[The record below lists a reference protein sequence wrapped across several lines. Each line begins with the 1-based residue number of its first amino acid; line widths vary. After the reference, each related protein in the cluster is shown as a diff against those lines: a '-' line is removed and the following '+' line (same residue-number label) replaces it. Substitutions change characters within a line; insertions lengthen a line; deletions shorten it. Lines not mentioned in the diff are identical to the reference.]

1 VAEIDRALVA
11 ESARWGDAQVN
22 HTRPGQPYTREN
34 SWLPHLDWMAA
45 NYWSRQPATALT
57 RLKAAGLFPAVS
69 APRFSPDGGTTLSNP
84 NPAAGTL
91 FYTTSGEDPRQWGG
105 TINPAARSATADV
118 TLAVPGRTLVRA
130 RVRQGTV
137 WSALAEKWFPPGPD
151 LDEDGIDDTWETIH
165 GFSNSDPSD
174 ATLDSDGDGQNTL
187 EEFLANTDP
196 RRASSR
202 VHLRASTPSPGDGSI
217 MLHFELPAGR
227 RAVHPCLLW
236 ATTGNHRHQ
245 PSHPH
250 RFSTGI
256 LPVTNQPSTIKKSSP
271 DSPDSTRFNPDR
283 RRPTRRRG
291 IDERNA
297 AGSRPGCA
305 G

>member
-34 SWLPHLDWMAA
+34 AWLPHLDWMAS

-57 RLKAAGLFPAVS
+57 RLKVAGLFPAVS

-165 GFSNSDPSD
+165 GFSTSDPAD
-174 ATLDSDGDGQNTL
+174 ATIDSDGDGQNTL
-187 EEFLANTDP
+187 EEFLANTNP
-196 RRASSR
+196 RSASSR
-202 VHLRASTPSPGDGSI
+202 LHLRASTPSAGDGTI

-227 RAVHPCLLW
+227 RAVLERASRLEGPPSWSTLASFGPQPEATDINHPTPI
-236 ATTGNHRHQ
+236 A
-245 PSHPH
+245 
-250 RFSTGI
+250 
-256 LPVTNQPSTIKKSSP
+256 SP
-271 DSPDSTRFNPDR
+271 QEFYRLRLSLAP
-283 RRPTRRRG
+283 
-291 IDERNA
+291 
-297 AGSRPGCA
+297 
-305 G
+305 